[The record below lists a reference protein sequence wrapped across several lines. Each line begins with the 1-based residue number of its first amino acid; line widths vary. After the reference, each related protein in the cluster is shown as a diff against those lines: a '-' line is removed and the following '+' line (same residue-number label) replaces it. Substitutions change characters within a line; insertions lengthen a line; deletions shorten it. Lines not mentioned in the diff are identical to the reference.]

1 MKKRKLIIYG
11 IGRFAEYA
19 AYVFEKDSPYEVN
32 GFCMEQAYLDKKLI
46 SDKTENFI
54 PFEKLQEKFK
64 PEDHDLF
71 IAVGNNI
78 VRERIF
84 NSAQQKG
91 YKLATYISS
100 KSSTWDNLKI
110 GENCFVGEG
119 SVLQPFTE
127 IGNNSILFA
136 VNTGHHSRIGDHTL
150 LSACTTGGNVE
161 IGNFSF
167 LGLNSTVK
175 ENTKIGNCNI
185 IGMDTAINSD
195 TNANEIYSAPTAIKR
210 KITFQEF
217 NREYIK

>member
-19 AYVFEKDSPYEVN
+19 AYVFEKDSPYEIN
-32 GFCMEQAYLDKKLI
+32 GFCMEQAFLDKKLI
-46 SDKTENFI
+46 SDKTENII

-64 PEDHDLF
+64 PEDYDLF

-84 NSAQQKG
+84 NSAKQKG

-100 KSSTWDNLKI
+100 KASTWDNLKI

-127 IGNNSILFA
+127 IGNNSILFG
-136 VNTGHHSRIGDHTL
+136 VRTGHHSRIGDHTL
-150 LSACTTGGNVE
+150 LSGCTIGGNVE

-175 ENTKIGNCNI
+175 ENTKIGDCNI
-185 IGMDTAINSD
+185 IGMDTAINSN

-210 KITFQEF
+210 KITFQDF

>member
-19 AYVFEKDSPYEVN
+19 AYVFGKDSSYQVTAY
-32 GFCMEQAYLDKKLI
+32 CMEQAFLDKQLN
-46 SDKTENFI
+46 SDKTENII

-84 NSAQQKG
+84 NSAKHKE

-100 KSSTWDNLKI
+100 KASTWNNLKI

-127 IGNNSILFA
+127 IGNNSILFG
-136 VNTGHHSRIGDHTL
+136 VRIGHHSRIGNHTL
-150 LSACTTGGNVE
+150 LSGCTIGGNVE
-161 IGNFSF
+161 IGSFSF